1 MFGKYNIKNPAT
13 KADSLFDFT
22 SNVVINYIA
31 MNTLTVDLVHP
42 LSRNA
47 R

>member
-1 MFGKYNIKNPAT
+1 MFGKNNIKNPT
-13 KADSLFDFT
+13 IKAILLFDFT
-22 SNVVINYIA
+22 SNAVINYIA
-31 MNTLTVDLVHP
+31 LNTLTVDLVHP

>member
-1 MFGKYNIKNPAT
+1 MFGKNNIKNPAT
-13 KADSLFDFT
+13 KAISLFDFT
-22 SNVVINYIA
+22 SNVVINYIG